1 MKLII
6 DISEEDYKRC
16 TVMASAIRNGIPLD
30 DVIGKIDKAY
40 DDLDGYDPSALGTF
54 ANRVSDILDNI
65 GKESAEMKKGE
76 PWETK

>member
-30 DVIGKIDKAY
+30 DVKAEIEQILQGIDTVSHNEYENAVEQGKEIAYENVLSILASIDK
-40 DDLDGYDPSALGTF
+40 T
-54 ANRVSDILDNI
+54 
-65 GKESAEMKKGE
+65 ESED
-76 PWETK
+76 T

>member
-30 DVIGKIDKAY
+30 SVKAEFINRY
-40 DDLDGYDPSALGTF
+40 PKNFADEPELGGYACAFSL
-54 ANRVSDILDNI
+54 NKVLKILDNI
-65 GKESAEMKKGE
+65 GKESEGKQNE
-76 PWETK
+76 

>member
-30 DVIGKIDKAY
+30 DVKAEINNAYEDVTMYSCDEQVSCFASRVSEILASIDK
-40 DDLDGYDPSALGTF
+40 
-54 ANRVSDILDNI
+54 
-65 GKESAEMKKGE
+65 ESEE
-76 PWETK
+76 